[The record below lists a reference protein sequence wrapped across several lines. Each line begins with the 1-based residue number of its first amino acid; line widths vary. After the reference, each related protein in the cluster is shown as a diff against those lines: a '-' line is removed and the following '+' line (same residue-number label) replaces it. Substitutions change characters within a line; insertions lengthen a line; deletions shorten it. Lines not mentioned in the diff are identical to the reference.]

1 MRTLV
6 FTLLSC
12 ACFCTYFVL
21 TTPILAGEPLKAMTF
36 NIRLATGDDGENVWS
51 KRKDFAVKVIRDE
64 NPDVLGVQ
72 EAQPIQVDELVA
84 ALPEYVNVGVSRRP
98 DGSDEFSAIYFRR
111 DRFHLSD
118 AGTFWL
124 SDTPTVPGSTT
135 WGNSLPRIATWVR
148 LFDRTDQRR
157 LIVINTHWDHE
168 SQPARLNSGKLL
180 AAKVHEL
187 SGDAEPVIVMGDFN
201 AMPNNPA
208 MVALVEQGGL
218 RDTLSV
224 AHPDETNISTFNGF
238 GRTPN
243 GPKIDAVLVS
253 PQWQV
258 EDAEIIRTRDGELFP
273 SDHWPVT
280 ATVRLPEAT
289 H

>member
-1 MRTLV
+1 MRTIV
-6 FTLLSC
+6 FTLTSC
-12 ACFCTYFVL
+12 ACFCTFFAFAS
-21 TTPILAGEPLKAMTF
+21 PILAGEPLKAMTF
-36 NIRLATGDDGENVWS
+36 NIRLATGDDGDNVWS
-51 KRKDFAVKVIRDE
+51 KRKGFALKVIHDA

-72 EAQPIQVDELVA
+72 EAQPSQVDELVD
-84 ALPEYVNVGVSRRP
+84 ALPEYVNVGVGRRP

-124 SDTPTVPGSTT
+124 SETPTVPGSTT

-148 LFDRTDQRR
+148 LLDRTDKRR

-180 AAKVHEL
+180 AARVHEL
-187 SGDAEPVIVMGDFN
+187 AGDAEPVIVMGDFN
-201 AMPNNPA
+201 ATPNNPA
-208 MVALVEQGGL
+208 MVALIEEGNL
-218 RDTLSV
+218 RDTFRI
-224 AHPDETNISTFNGF
+224 AHPDETNICTFNGF

-258 EDAEIIRTRDGELFP
+258 EDAEIVRVRDGELFP

-280 ATVRLPEAT
+280 ATVALPEA

>member
-1 MRTLV
+1 MMRTLV
-6 FTLLSC
+6 FTLIPC
-12 ACFCTYFVL
+12 AFFAFAS
-21 TTPILAGEPLKAMTF
+21 PILAGEPIRAMTF

-51 KRKDFAVKVIRDE
+51 KRKDFAVKVIRKA
-64 NPDVLGVQ
+64 NPDILGVQ
-72 EAQPIQVDELVA
+72 EAQPIQVDELVT
-84 ALPEYVNVGVSRRP
+84 ALPEYTNVGVGRRP

-111 DRFHLSD
+111 DRFHLCD

-135 WGNSLPRIATWVR
+135 WGNSLPRIVTWVR
-148 LFDRTDQRR
+148 LLDRTDKRR
-157 LIVINTHWDHE
+157 LVAVNTHWDHE

-180 AAKVHEL
+180 AARVHEL
-187 SGDAEPVIVMGDFN
+187 SSNAEPVIVMGDFN
-201 AMPNNPA
+201 ATPNNPA
-208 MVALVEQGGL
+208 MVALIEEGNL
-218 RDTLSV
+218 RDTFRI
-224 AHPDETNISTFNGF
+224 AHPDETNIGTFNGF

-258 EDAEIIRTRDGELFP
+258 EDAEIVRVRDGELFP

-280 ATVRLPEAT
+280 ATVSLPENDE
-289 H
+289 

>member
-1 MRTLV
+1 MRTL
-6 FTLLSC
+6 LLSQ
-12 ACFCTYFVL
+12 ALFVFCFL
-21 TTPILAGEPLKAMTF
+21 AEPAIAGEPLKAMTF
-36 NIRLATGDDGENVWS
+36 NLRLATADDGENVWS
-51 KRKDFAVKVIRDE
+51 KRRDLAIKVIRDAS
-64 NPDVLGVQ
+64 PDVLGVQ
-72 EAQPIQVDELVA
+72 EAQPIQVDELID
-84 ALPEYVNVGVSRRP
+84 ALPDYVNVGVGRRP

-124 SDTPTVPGSTT
+124 SDTPTIPGSKT
-135 WGNSLPRIATWVR
+135 WGNELPRIVTWVR
-148 LFDRTDQRR
+148 LLDRTDKQR
-157 LIVINTHWDHE
+157 IVVINTHWDHQ

-180 AAKVHEL
+180 AARVHEL

-201 AMPNNPA
+201 ALPNNPA
-208 MVALVEQGGL
+208 MVALMEQGGL
-218 RDTLSV
+218 RDTFLV

-238 GRTPN
+238 GRIPN

-280 ATVRLPEAT
+280 ATVSLPESDK
-289 H
+289 

>member
-1 MRTLV
+1 MRSLFWILTS
-6 FTLLSC
+6 TLLLAATSS
-12 ACFCTYFVL
+12 T
-21 TTPILAGEPLKAMTF
+21 LAGEPLKAMTF
-36 NIRLATGDDGENVWS
+36 NLRLATGDDGANVWS

-64 NPDVLGVQ
+64 RPDVLGVQ

-118 AGTFWL
+118 AGTLWL
-124 SDTPTVPGSTT
+124 SDTPTIPGSTT

-157 LIVINTHWDHE
+157 LIIINTHWDHE

-180 AAKVHEL
+180 AAKVHQL

-218 RDTLSV
+218 RDTFNV
-224 AHPDETNISTFNGF
+224 AHPNEADISTFNGF
-238 GRTPN
+238 GRVPN

-258 EDAEIIRTRDGELFP
+258 EDAKIIRTRDGELFP

>member
-1 MRTLV
+1 MRSLFWILTS
-6 FTLLSC
+6 TLLLAATSS
-12 ACFCTYFVL
+12 T
-21 TTPILAGEPLKAMTF
+21 LAGEPLKAMTF
-36 NIRLATGDDGENVWS
+36 NLRLATGDDGANVWS

-64 NPDVLGVQ
+64 RPDVLGVQ

-118 AGTFWL
+118 AGTLWL
-124 SDTPTVPGSTT
+124 SDTPTIPGSTT

-157 LIVINTHWDHE
+157 LIIINTHWDHE

-180 AAKVHEL
+180 AAKVHQL

-218 RDTLSV
+218 RDAFNV
-224 AHPDETNISTFNGF
+224 AHPNEADISTFNGF
-238 GRTPN
+238 GRVPN

-258 EDAEIIRTRDGELFP
+258 EDAKIIRTRDGELFP

>member
-1 MRTLV
+1 MRSLFWILTS
-6 FTLLSC
+6 TLLLAATSP
-12 ACFCTYFVL
+12 T
-21 TTPILAGEPLKAMTF
+21 LAGEPLKAMTF
-36 NIRLATGDDGENVWS
+36 NLRLATGDDGENVWA
-51 KRKDFAVKVIRDE
+51 KRKELAIDVIRNE
-64 NPDVLGVQ
+64 NPAVLGVQ
-72 EAQPIQVDELVA
+72 EAQPIQIDHLNET
-84 ALPEYVNVGVSRRP
+84 LPEYMNVGVGRRP

-124 SDTPTVPGSTT
+124 SETPTVPGSTT
-135 WGNSLPRIATWVR
+135 WGNNLPRIATWVR
-148 LFDRTDQRR
+148 LLDRTDKRR
-157 LIVINTHWDHE
+157 IIVINTHWDHE

-180 AAKVHEL
+180 AAKVHEV

-208 MVALVEQGGL
+208 MLALIEQGDL
-218 RDTLSV
+218 RDTLAV
-224 AHPDETNISTFNGF
+224 ARPDEKDISTFNGF
-238 GRTPN
+238 GRVPN

-258 EDAEIIRTRDGELFP
+258 EDAAIIRTRDGERYP

-280 ATVRLPEAT
+280 ATVRLPTAT
-289 H
+289 Q

>member
-1 MRTLV
+1 MR
-6 FTLLSC
+6 LLILTITSC
-12 ACFCTYFVL
+12 AFLAAGAANV
-21 TTPILAGEPLKAMTF
+21 AGEPVKAMTF
-36 NIRLATGDDGENVWS
+36 NLRLATGDDGDNVWA
-51 KRKDFAVKVIRDE
+51 KRKDLAIKVIRDV

-72 EAQPIQVDELVA
+72 EAQPIQIDELNA
-84 ALPEYVNVGVSRRP
+84 EFADYVNVGVGRRP

-111 DRFHLSD
+111 DRFYLSD

-124 SDTPTVPGSTT
+124 SETPSVPGSTT

-148 LFDRTDQRR
+148 LLDRTDKKRF
-157 LIVINTHWDHE
+157 VVFNTHWDHE

-180 AAKVHEL
+180 AERVREL
-187 SGDAEPVIVMGDFN
+187 SDAEPVIVMGDFT
-201 AMPNNPA
+201 ATPANPA
-208 MVALVEQGGL
+208 MTTLMEQGDL

-224 AHPDETNISTFNGF
+224 AHPDEADVSTFNGF

-243 GPKIDAVLVS
+243 GPKIDAILVS

-258 EDAEIIRTRDGELFP
+258 EDASIVRTRAGDLFP

-280 ATVRLPEAT
+280 ATVRTE
-289 H
+289 

>member
-1 MRTLV
+1 MRTLFLSQALFV
-6 FTLLSC
+6 F
-12 ACFCTYFVL
+12 CFL
-21 TTPILAGEPLKAMTF
+21 AAPALAGEPLKAMTF
-36 NIRLATGDDGENVWS
+36 NLRLATGDDGENVWS
-51 KRKDFAVKVIRDE
+51 KRRDLAIKVIRDAS
-64 NPDVLGVQ
+64 PDVLGVQ
-72 EAQPIQVDELVA
+72 EAQPIQVDELVD
-84 ALPEYVNVGVSRRP
+84 ALPEYVNVGVGRRP

-124 SDTPTVPGSTT
+124 SETPTIPGSTT
-135 WGNSLPRIATWVR
+135 WGNELPRIVTWVR
-148 LFDRTDQRR
+148 LLDRTDQRR
-157 LIVINTHWDHE
+157 IVVINTHWDHQ

-180 AAKVHEL
+180 AARVHEL
-187 SGDAEPVIVMGDFN
+187 SCDTEPVIVMGDFN
-201 AMPNNPA
+201 ATPNNPA
-208 MVALVEQGGL
+208 MVALMEEGNL
-218 RDTLSV
+218 RDTFHI
-224 AHPDETNISTFNGF
+224 AHPNETNIGTFNGF

-280 ATVRLPEAT
+280 ATVSLSESGK
-289 H
+289 

>member
-6 FTLLSC
+6 FTVLSC
-12 ACFCTYFVL
+12 LLFASASPT
-21 TTPILAGEPLKAMTF
+21 LAGEPLKAMTF

-51 KRKDFAVKVIRDE
+51 KRKDFAVKVIRDAA
-64 NPDVLGVQ
+64 PDVLGVQ
-72 EAQPIQVDELVA
+72 EAQPSQIDELVD
-84 ALPEYVNVGVSRRP
+84 ALPEYVNVGVGRRP

-148 LFDRTDQRR
+148 LLDRTDKRR
-157 LIVINTHWDHE
+157 LLVINTHWDHE

-180 AAKVHEL
+180 AARVHEL
-187 SGDAEPVIVMGDFN
+187 SCNTEPVIVMGDFN
-201 AMPNNPA
+201 AAPGNPA
-208 MVALVEQGGL
+208 FVTLVEQGKL

-224 AHPDETNISTFNGF
+224 AHPDEKDLCTFNGF
-238 GRTPN
+238 GRTTN

-253 PQWQV
+253 PQWKV
-258 EDAEIIRTRDGELFP
+258 EDAEIIRVRDGELFP

-280 ATVRLPEAT
+280 ATVRLLDAAE
-289 H
+289 

>member
-1 MRTLV
+1 MRTLI
-6 FTLLSC
+6 LSLFLS
-12 ACFCTYFVL
+12 AAWGASSA
-21 TTPILAGEPLKAMTF
+21 LADVPLKAMTF
-36 NIRLATGDDGENVWS
+36 NLRLATGNDGENVWS
-51 KRKDFAVKVIRDE
+51 KRKDFAIKIIRDE
-64 NPDVLGVQ
+64 LPDVLGVQ
-72 EAQPIQVDELVA
+72 EAQPVQVDELIE
-84 ALPEYVNVGVSRRP
+84 ALPEYANVGVGRRP

-124 SDTPTVPGSTT
+124 SDTPSVPGSTT

-148 LFDRTDQRR
+148 LLDRTDNRR

-180 AAKVHEL
+180 ASRVHEL
-187 SGDAEPVIVMGDFN
+187 SGDREPVIVMGDFN
-201 AMPNNPA
+201 ATPENPA
-208 MVALVEQGGL
+208 LVALMEQGDL
-218 RDTLSV
+218 RDTLKV
-224 AHPDETNISTFNGF
+224 AHPDEKNIGTFNGF
-238 GRTPN
+238 GRVAR

-258 EDAEIIRTRDGELFP
+258 EEATIVRTQEGERFP

-280 ATVRLPEAT
+280 ATVSLPGNDK
-289 H
+289 